1 MESIN
6 YSNSQ
11 RAAIEHGNGP
21 LLVLAG
27 PGSGK
32 TLVITRRVRYLIDE
46 RSAAPESILVLTF
59 SRAAARGMRERFY
72 AVTEREENEEKP
84 YHKIT
89 WGTFHSFFFYL
100 LRTAYGYG
108 AEQVAGDEERSAI
121 VRDLLSFRGIARDE
135 ISGLSE
141 GILSEIALVKQEK
154 MDLKLYYAKSC
165 GEDLFREVFAE
176 YEAALGRLKKIDFE
190 DMLAMVDELLR
201 AREDIRRA
209 CEQRYRYILVD
220 EFQDI
225 NRIQYEIIR
234 LIAGKTAN
242 LTVVGDDDQSVY
254 RFRGAKPEIMLG
266 FQKDYPE
273 ARRLLLDINF
283 RSSVQ
288 IVEASRRLIENNK
301 KRFYKEIRAER
312 GPAYPVKILR
322 FQNPLSQA
330 YALLRDIRSFASL
343 GISYSDIAVLYR
355 TNMQPRLLIKLFLEH
370 ELPFWVRDYVPDL
383 YEHWIAKDM
392 KSYLRLAFE
401 DGGKEDWIRII
412 NRPNRFIKREAFY
425 GRSAVIEELLEY
437 YRDHHDVRE
446 RIERL
451 RHDLNALR
459 DLSTKRALQYIR
471 IAMGYDDYIRMY
483 AQERGIEEEELL
495 DILNELEESASQ
507 YPQAREWFAYMERY
521 REELLAAQNA
531 SRREER
537 EGVRLMSFH
546 SSKGLEYKIVYII
559 DVNEGIT
566 PHRKARSAQ
575 ELEEERRMFYVAM
588 TRAKDRLFI
597 CSLESGFR
605 HSAKPSRFLAEL
617 R

>member
-1 MESIN
+1 M
-6 YSNSQ
+6 
-11 RAAIEHGNGP
+11 
-21 LLVLAG
+21 
-27 PGSGK
+27 
-32 TLVITRRVRYLIDE
+32 
-46 RSAAPESILVLTF
+46 
-59 SRAAARGMRERFY
+59 
-72 AVTEREENEEKP
+72 
-84 YHKIT
+84 
-89 WGTFHSFFFYL
+89 
-100 LRTAYGYG
+100 
-108 AEQVAGDEERSAI
+108 
-121 VRDLLSFRGIARDE
+121 
-135 ISGLSE
+135 
-141 GILSEIALVKQEK
+141 
-154 MDLKLYYAKSC
+154 
-165 GEDLFREVFAE
+165 
-176 YEAALGRLKKIDFE
+176 
-190 DMLAMVDELLR
+190 
-201 AREDIRRA
+201 
-209 CEQRYRYILVD
+209 
-220 EFQDI
+220 
-225 NRIQYEIIR
+225 
-234 LIAGKTAN
+234 
-242 LTVVGDDDQSVY
+242 
-254 RFRGAKPEIMLG
+254 
-266 FQKDYPE
+266 
-273 ARRLLLDINF
+273 
-283 RSSVQ
+283 
-288 IVEASRRLIENNK
+288 
-301 KRFYKEIRAER
+301 
-312 GPAYPVKILR
+312 KILR

-451 RHDLNALR
+451 LHDLNALR

-507 YPQAREWFAYMERY
+507 HPQAREWFAYMERY

-531 SRREER
+531 SRREEQ